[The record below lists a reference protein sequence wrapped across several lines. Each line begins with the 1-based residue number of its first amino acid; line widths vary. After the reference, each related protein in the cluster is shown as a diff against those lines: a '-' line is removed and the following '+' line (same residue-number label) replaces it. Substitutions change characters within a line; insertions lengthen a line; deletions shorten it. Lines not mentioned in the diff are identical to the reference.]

1 MSKSPRIT
9 KAPTT
14 KRFGVGAKSIGVAD
28 EEGMGDMVMN
38 RNEKR
43 LEQGHARFR
52 VKNGREKRER
62 GGARK
67 RATKT
72 KRESKGISPMVSR
85 MTQAKDKNSAKGVER
100 AMWREEN
107 WVYYEQYSRRSL

>member
-62 GGARK
+62 GGRG
-67 RATKT
+67 
-72 KRESKGISPMVSR
+72 REPQK
-85 MTQAKDKNSAKGVER
+85 Q
-100 AMWREEN
+100 REKVRELVR
-107 WVYYEQYSRRSL
+107 W